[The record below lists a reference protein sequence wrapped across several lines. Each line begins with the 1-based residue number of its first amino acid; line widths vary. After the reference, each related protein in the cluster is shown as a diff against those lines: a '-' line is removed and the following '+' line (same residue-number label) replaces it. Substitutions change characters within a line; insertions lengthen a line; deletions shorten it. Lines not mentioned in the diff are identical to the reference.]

1 MNLELLTGLSMLLIL
16 AIAYLLQWLFKK
28 PPGSEVET
36 FMRDWNNI
44 RKKYISV
51 EDDAALRAANSQ
63 IEKSKNK
70 RPIAFLD
77 PTRRHK
83 RHREEG

>member
-1 MNLELLTGLSMLLIL
+1 
-16 AIAYLLQWLFKK
+16 
-28 PPGSEVET
+28 
-36 FMRDWNNI
+36 MRDWNNI
-44 RKKYISV
+44 RKKYITA

-70 RPIAFLD
+70 RPVAFLD